1 MFGMMID
8 GEGARDRKVDGWK
21 MLCLIGVKGKQ
32 EGWKVGWKTFH
43 PNQIDCRCD
52 FILFSKEK
60 KKYNSLFFYFIIFYL

>member
-43 PNQIDCRCD
+43 PNQIDCR
-52 FILFSKEK
+52 
-60 KKYNSLFFYFIIFYL
+60 